1 MTPSPCPQV
10 THSAFLSAPVTLGP
24 LHLPS
29 HTPFFSKG
37 PFGFMGVLDSRAGA
51 TRVTLLLS
59 SVISPIPPTDLSL
72 FTALKVLAASHTPW
86 SHIALGVTLSPHGGG
101 SSQPFRGVGPSED
114 LDPPQGHSVP
124 AGHPQSLPPSA
135 DRCVNFPSREAGPQG
150 GEFLGAPGD
159 LFLWN
164 KEREILQFLAASQT
178 LGTLR
183 VWGAVGRAW
192 HAGQQGGTVCLDT
205 ERGVLGDAGHVG
217 RAVARP

>member
-1 MTPSPCPQV
+1 MRTW
-10 THSAFLSAPVTLGP
+10 TLP
-24 LHLPS
+24 
-29 HTPFFSKG
+29 
-37 PFGFMGVLDSRAGA
+37 
-51 TRVTLLLS
+51 RVIRSLL
-59 SVISPIPPTDLSL
+59 
-72 FTALKVLAASHTPW
+72 A
-86 SHIALGVTLSPHGGG
+86 TLSPFRPALTDVLI
-101 SSQPFRGVGPSED
+101 SQAGRPGPRGENFWGP
-114 LDPPQGHSVP
+114 
-124 AGHPQSLPPSA
+124 
-135 DRCVNFPSREAGPQG
+135 
-150 GEFLGAPGD
+150 PGD